1 MAISSAV
8 DASAVARVV
17 GIKTAFKDLRGGG
30 ILFLPQRIAVVGQ
43 GNTSAVY
50 DTTKRQ
56 VTSATEAASLYGY
69 GSPIHLAVRQLFP
82 TNGDGVGTIPV
93 TVYPLEDDGS
103 GVAAAGDITPSG
115 VSSGTASF
123 RVRVNEIDSEDFVV
137 SDGDSVAD
145 IITAMTA
152 AINAVLEMPVIATD
166 ATPGTSTEV
175 GLTAKWKGTSG
186 NDLTVEV
193 IATSEDTTGVS
204 YAITQPT
211 GGLVN
216 PDVDT
221 ALSQV
226 GNVWETMVLNCL
238 DIADTTALDAYQT
251 FGDGRWGALVRK
263 PLVVFTGSTATTVT
277 AATTVSDARKTDR
290 VNSQLV
296 APGSDELPLVVAAR
310 QLARIAKVANNNP
323 PQDYG
328 SQAATGLEPGAD
340 GDQWTYADRD
350 SAVKKGS
357 STVEVKD
364 GVVNIS
370 DVVTF
375 YHPSG
380 DPIPAYRYVVDIV
393 KLQNI
398 IFNLDLIFAVPEW
411 DGAPLIPDDQPTVNR
426 SAKKPKAAVAA
437 VCAMLDSLGLN
448 AIISA
453 PETAKENTFAAIN
466 EQNPKRLD
474 VATTVQLSGNT
485 NIISV
490 DLNFGFYFGQATVVA

>member
-137 SDGDSVAD
+137 SDGDAVAD
-145 IITAMTA
+145 ITAAITA
-152 AINAVLEMPVIATD
+152 AINAVLEMPVTATD
-166 ATPGTSTEV
+166 NTTDV

-226 GNVWETMVLNCL
+226 GNVWETTVLNCL

-263 PLVVFTGSTATTVT
+263 PLVVFTGNTATTVT

>member
-56 VTSATEAASLYGY
+56 VTSATEAAGLYGY

-137 SDGDSVAD
+137 SDGDAVAD
-145 IITAMTA
+145 ITAAITA
-152 AINAVLEMPVIATD
+152 AINAVLEMPVTATD
-166 ATPGTSTEV
+166 NTTDV

-263 PLVVFTGSTATTVT
+263 PLVVFTGNTATTVT